1 MGTEDPPGA
10 LSRGVLGGVER
21 CAMSLS
27 EESLAKALRYRWL
40 IFWILAFGYVL
51 VYFHRLCPAVVAVD
65 MMRDLQTSGELLGLL
80 ASAYFY
86 PYALMQLP
94 AGLLSDSWGPRRT
107 ITVFFCVAFVGSII
121 LGLAPSVGPA
131 VLGRAMVGLGVS
143 MLFVPTLK
151 ILAEWFVVREF
162 ATMTG
167 ILMAMG
173 GIGSLTAA
181 TPLALLSGWLGWRLS
196 FAFVGAMT
204 LLLAV
209 VVWVLVRDKPSEFGW
224 SSPTEAE
231 RKQSALP
238 PIGLWEGVRK
248 VLSHPP
254 FWPVA
259 AWFFFDCGVFFSF
272 GGLWGGPYLSHV
284 YGLSREESGQ
294 ILSMMA
300 IGMIIGSPLLS
311 YASDKWVK
319 GRKPVLVICS
329 LGLVALTAVLAFATG
344 SIPLWGLYGLCLGL
358 GIFSS
363 AIVVIAFTMAKELFP
378 VQIAGTSTGLVNLF
392 PFAGGAVF
400 QPVLGHIL
408 EKHGRVSGAFQLAGY
423 QEAFAVLF
431 GCGLAAL
438 GASLL
443 LKETLTRPSP
453 SG

>member
-1 MGTEDPPGA
+1 MANP
-10 LSRGVLGGVER
+10 
-21 CAMSLS
+21 
-27 EESLAKALRYRWL
+27 EESLAKSLRYRWL
-40 IFWILAFGYVL
+40 IFWILAFGYIL

-65 MMRDLQTSGELLGLL
+65 MMKDLKTSGELLGLL

-94 AGLLSDSWGPRRT
+94 AGLLSDSWGPRKT
-107 ITVFFCVAFVGSII
+107 ITVFFCVAFLGSVI
-121 LGLAPSVGPA
+121 LGLAPSVGLA
-131 VLGRAMVGLGVS
+131 VAGRALVGLGVS

-151 ILAEWFVVREF
+151 ILAEWFLVREF

-196 FAFVGAMT
+196 FGFVGGLT
-204 LLLAV
+204 LLLALM
-209 VVWVLVRDKPSEFGW
+209 VWLLVRDKPSEFGW

-231 RKQSALP
+231 RIESAGA
-238 PIGLWEGVRK
+238 PITLLEGVKK

-272 GGLWGGPYLSHV
+272 GGLWGGPYLAHV
-284 YGLSREESGQ
+284 YGLSRQESGQ

-300 IGMIIGSPLLS
+300 IGMIFGSPLLS
-311 YASDKWVK
+311 YVSDRLIK

-329 LGLVALTAVLAFATG
+329 LALAGLTGVLAFATTA
-344 SIPLWGLYGLCLGL
+344 IPIWGLYGVCLGL
-358 GIFSS
+358 GVFSS
-363 AIVVIAFTMAKELFP
+363 AIVVIAFTTAKELFP
-378 VQIAGTSTGLVNLF
+378 VQMAGTSTGLVNLF

-408 EKHGRVSGAFQLAGY
+408 EKHGRVAGAFQASGY
-423 QEAFAVLF
+423 QEAFLVLF
-431 GCGLAAL
+431 GCSLAAL
-438 GASLL
+438 AASLL
-443 LKETLTRPSP
+443 LKETFIRKAP